1 MTIGKER
8 RAILKALLVPVG
20 AGLWWASITL
30 SPLSTAAS
38 AYQAIG
44 FCAFGLVVTALLFC
58 ASPMLAKSSFVP
70 LARAVLILSVL
81 GGSVSVLSCCVAA
94 VPTLLLSAASF
105 LFRLGGVLLMLLWSV
120 HFVGVDRSEAFEEV
134 SKTGLFALCLHAGCL
149 ALLGGVCDSASMPDA
164 LLVTEVAMRVLS
176 AGIFLWLQTRAPE
189 PVVVRKPTRSSL
201 KKARG
206 FVASRLFMG
215 LLIGIFQMVPYAMEG
230 LEKETLSA
238 FSAAGAAIFAFGM
251 AGWLL
256 YQHRTGE
263 DTHVAVFIPLI
274 ALALPVL
281 PVSYETNALAV
292 GFVYSSVWL
301 SWITLSSIQLSELK
315 YEFQLSDLTL
325 AFGEKCLVMVAILV
339 GSIVGTTVLNG
350 LDPSSF
356 GLAVPYA
363 VAVVPACFSAF
374 MLLKLTS
381 ARTHEAVVKTLITN
395 ENDQLE
401 CIYRTIADTYG
412 LSRREQEI
420 LGHLAR
426 GHTGT
431 YISSKLDISPGT
443 VRSHTGNIY
452 KKTSCHTKEELMQ
465 LVECF
470 KHFNE

>member
-1 MTIGKER
+1 
-8 RAILKALLVPVG
+8 
-20 AGLWWASITL
+20 
-30 SPLSTAAS
+30 
-38 AYQAIG
+38 
-44 FCAFGLVVTALLFC
+44 
-58 ASPMLAKSSFVP
+58 
-70 LARAVLILSVL
+70 
-81 GGSVSVLSCCVAA
+81 
-94 VPTLLLSAASF
+94 
-105 LFRLGGVLLMLLWSV
+105 
-120 HFVGVDRSEAFEEV
+120 
-134 SKTGLFALCLHAGCL
+134 
-149 ALLGGVCDSASMPDA
+149 
-164 LLVTEVAMRVLS
+164 
-176 AGIFLWLQTRAPE
+176 
-189 PVVVRKPTRSSL
+189 
-201 KKARG
+201 
-206 FVASRLFMG
+206 
-215 LLIGIFQMVPYAMEG
+215 
-230 LEKETLSA
+230 
-238 FSAAGAAIFAFGM
+238 M

-412 LSRREQEI
+412 LSRREQEDTWATWPVAIRERISAASWISRRAPCGPTRETFTKRRRAIPKRSSCSWWSALSI
-420 LGHLAR
+420 LTSDANGWRAVERAHSAWEGVGRACAR
-426 GHTGT
+426 GRHAPA
-431 YISSKLDISPGT
+431 SRHAPEKPPEPD
-443 VRSHTGNIY
+443 
-452 KKTSCHTKEELMQ
+452 
-465 LVECF
+465 
-470 KHFNE
+470 